1 MTSRTRYG
9 MGVAVG
15 VVLVFGA
22 AVAQEKV
29 QTTDGREIILHADGT
44 YEIVEE
50 SPQEHADGGDGY
62 RRVSLTD
69 LKLDSNRMGGARVE
83 VTASIQ
89 SIAGMV
95 TLTDPEQP
103 FDMNPVMADA
113 ERLPRNDR
121 AQILDRCSSSGC
133 RVTLQGEVKHLGFG
147 EYGLEL
153 HRIVRD

>member
-9 MGVAVG
+9 VGLAVG
-15 VVLVFGA
+15 MFLAFGA
-22 AVAQEKV
+22 AAAKETV
-29 QTTDGREIILHADGT
+29 QTTDGREIVLHADGT

-50 SPQEHADGGDGY
+50 SQQADEGSGDGY

-69 LKLDSNRMGGARVE
+69 LKLDSKRMGGERVE

-89 SIAGMV
+89 SIAGME

-121 AQILDRCSSSGC
+121 AQILERCSASAC
-133 RVTLQGEVKHLGFG
+133 RVTLQGEVKHFGFE

-153 HRIVRD
+153 HRIVCD